1 MTTNAY
7 LSNIKVELVT
17 TTVSPNTYTELP
29 EVMGGVQIGETA
41 PLVDVSHLQ
50 STSREYIAG
59 LSDGD
64 EFSLEC
70 NRVINAS
77 PDIQGLFI
85 SLKEQTRTLRVTATN
100 TRVSPN
106 ITKTYTFSA
115 VFLGYSLNPAVG
127 EQDKITYS
135 FKISG
140 GVTIA

>member
-7 LSNIKVELVT
+7 LSFLTVELQDAT
-17 TTVSPNTYTELP
+17 TSPISYSALE
-29 EVMGGVQIGETA
+29 EVKSGVAVGETA
-41 PLVDVSHLQ
+41 PLVDVSHFQ

-70 NRVINAS
+70 NAVTSS
-77 PDIQGLFI
+77 PAVQQQFI
-85 SLKEQTRTLRVTATN
+85 ALKGETKTLRVTVTN

-106 ITKTYTFSA
+106 VSRTYTFSA
-115 VFLGYSLNPAVG
+115 VFLGWSLTPAVG
-127 EQDKITYS
+127 EADTLTFN

-140 GVTIA
+140 GITRA